1 MSDSKVMNIAKK
13 RGFLWSSFEIYSGAA
28 GFFDYGPLGAI
39 LKNNI
44 ISKWRNYYIVGE
56 GFYEIESPTIMP
68 EEALKASGHV
78 DNFTDPMTE
87 CKDCLEVYRADHI
100 IEDTIGEDV
109 EGLEDQRLTEI
120 VSENQIRCP
129 KCGGHLTHVWSYN
142 LMFQTLIGAKG
153 KAKGYLRPETAQG
166 IFIPFKRLL
175 RFFRGKLPF
184 GVVQIGKA
192 YRNEISPRQGVIRL
206 REFTQAE
213 AEIFVDPT
221 EKKHPKFSKVAN
233 DDLKLLSADAQLNK
247 QDPEIVKAAKA
258 VEEGIVSSEVLTYQ
272 LCLAGRFLSDLG
284 IPLEFIRFRQ
294 HLPTEMAHYAIDCW
308 DVEVQTDRFGWI
320 EIIGIA
326 DRTDFDLK
334 SHSSH
339 SSEDLSVFI
348 EYDEPKKVKKLVVKP
363 DMKKFGP
370 LFKGD
375 APKVIK
381 ALEDLDASEV
391 QKAFDNNENYKI
403 EVDGKLTEISSDI
416 VSFSEKEEIIRGE
429 KVYPHVIE
437 PSFGI
442 DRIIYSVLLH
452 SYTEDGDRTFLKLE
466 KQIAPVGVNVFPLV
480 NNDNLISIAHEISD
494 ELRNQGI
501 ISEYDGSGTI
511 GRRYARSDEIGV
523 PFAVTVDHETLENKT
538 VTIRNRDNLEQIRIP
553 VNEVYSALIGL
564 LEGRIEFESLQQ

>member
-403 EVDGKLTEISSDI
+403 EVDGKLIEISSDI
-416 VSFSEKEEIIRGE
+416 VSFNEKEEIIRGE

-553 VNEVYSALIGL
+553 VNEVYSALLGL

>member
-44 ISKWRNYYIVGE
+44 ISKWRKYYIVGE

-100 IEDTIGEDV
+100 IEDTIGEEV

-120 VSENQIRCP
+120 ISENQIRCP

-221 EKKHPKFSKVAN
+221 EKKHPKFAKIAS

-247 QDPEIVKAAKA
+247 QDPQIVKASKA

-284 IPLEFIRFRQ
+284 IPLDVIRFRQ

-391 QKAFDNNENYKI
+391 QNTFDNNENYKI

-416 VSFSEKEEIIRGE
+416 VSFSENEEILRGE

-452 SYTEDGDRTFLKLE
+452 SYTEDEDRTFLKLE
-466 KQIAPVGVNVFPLV
+466 KRIAPVGVNVFPLI
-480 NNDNLISIAHEISD
+480 NNEHLISIAHEISD

-523 PFAVTVDHETLENKT
+523 PFAVTVDHETLENET
-538 VTIRNRDNLEQIRIP
+538 VTIRNRDNLKQIRIP
-553 VNEVYSALIGL
+553 VNEVYSVLIGL
-564 LEGRIEFESLQQ
+564 LQGRIEFESLQQ

>member
-1 MSDSKVMNIAKK
+1 MTDNKVMNIAKK
-13 RGFLWSSFEIYSGAA
+13 RGFLWSSFEIYSGSA

-39 LKNNI
+39 LKSNI
-44 ISKWRNYYIVGE
+44 IEKWRKYYIIRE

-78 DNFTDPMTE
+78 DHFTDPMTE
-87 CKDCLEVYRADHI
+87 CKECMEVYRADHI
-100 IEDTIGEDV
+100 IEDAINKEV
-109 EGLEDQRLTEI
+109 EGLEDQRLSEI
-120 VSENQIRCP
+120 LSENQIVCP

-153 KAKGYLRPETAQG
+153 KKTGYMRPETAQG

-192 YRNEISPRQGVIRL
+192 YRNEISPRQGIIRL

-213 AEIFVDPT
+213 AEIFVDPSIKT
-221 EKKHPKFSKVAN
+221 HPKFNNFAE
-233 DDLKLLSADAQLNK
+233 DILTLFSAEQQMSSRELEK
-247 QDPEIVKAAKA
+247 ISAKTA
-258 VEEGIVSSEVLTYQ
+258 VEKGIVSSEILTYQ
-272 LCLAGRFLSDLG
+272 LCLAARFLSDLG
-284 IPLEFIRFRQ
+284 IPSDVIRFRQ

-334 SHSSH
+334 SHSTH
-339 SSEDLSVFI
+339 SKEDLSVFI
-348 EYDEPKKVKKLVVKP
+348 EYDDPKTITKLGVKP

-375 APKVIK
+375 APKILE
-381 ALEDLDASEV
+381 ALKTLDASDI
-391 QKAFDNNENYKI
+391 KKSF
-403 EVDGKLTEISSDI
+403 EVDGKFNLELEDKVHELKPDIIS
-416 VSFSEKEEIIRGE
+416 FEENEEVIRGE
-429 KVYPHVIE
+429 KVLPHVIE
-437 PSFGI
+437 PSYGI

-452 SYTEDGDRTFLKLE
+452 SYAENEDRTYLKLKKE
-466 KQIAPVGVNVFPLV
+466 IAPIGVSVFPLV
-480 NNDNLISIAHEISD
+480 NNEQLVETAHKIRD

-501 ISEYDGSGTI
+501 IAEYDGSGTI
-511 GRRYARSDEIGV
+511 GRRYARADEIGV
-523 PFAVTVDHETLENKT
+523 PFAVTVDHETLEDHT
-538 VTIRNRDNLEQIRIP
+538 VTIRNRDDLKQIRKPIKDIY
-553 VNEVYSALIGL
+553 NILIDL
-564 LEGRIEFESLQQ
+564 LEGKIEFEDI

>member
-1 MSDSKVMNIAKK
+1 MTDSKVMNIAKK

-44 ISKWRNYYIVGE
+44 IEKWRNYYIIRE

-78 DNFTDPMTE
+78 DHFTDPMTE
-87 CKDCLEVYRADHI
+87 CKDCMEVYRADHI
-100 IEDTIGEDV
+100 IEDAIKEDV
-109 EGLEDQRLTEI
+109 EGLEDQKLTEI
-120 VSENQIRCP
+120 LSENQIRCP

-153 KAKGYLRPETAQG
+153 KKTGYMRPETAQG

-184 GVVQIGKA
+184 GVVQVGKA

-213 AEIFVDPT
+213 AEIFVEPSD
-221 EKKHPKFSKVAN
+221 KSHPNFDAFAN
-233 DDLKLLSADAQLNK
+233 DTLTLFSAEKQLKNK
-247 QDPEIVKAAKA
+247 ESEKINAKRA
-258 VEEGIVSSEVLTYQ
+258 VEEGVVSSEILTYQ
-272 LCLAGRFLSDLG
+272 LCLAARFLSDLG
-284 IPLEFIRFRQ
+284 IPSEVIRFRQ

-308 DVEVQTDRFGWI
+308 DVEVLTDRFGWI

-339 SSEDLSVFI
+339 SKEDLSVFI
-348 EYDEPKKVKKLVVKP
+348 EYDEPRTVNKLAVKP
-363 DMKKFGP
+363 DMKRFGP

-375 APKVIK
+375 APKILAAIK
-381 ALEDLDASEV
+381 ELEASDI
-391 QKAFDNNENYKI
+391 QKAFDEDGFFKI
-403 EVDGKLTEISSDI
+403 VVEGNSHQLSPDIIS
-416 VSFSEKEEIIRGE
+416 FKEEEEIVRGE
-429 KVYPHVIE
+429 KVTPHVIE
-437 PSFGI
+437 PSYGI
-442 DRIIYSVLLH
+442 DRIMYSVLLH
-452 SYTEDGDRTFLKLE
+452 SYAEDDDRAYLKLE
-466 KQIAPVGVNVFPLV
+466 KQIAPVGVSVFPLV
-480 NNDNLISIAHEISD
+480 NQDDLVKTAHTIRN
-494 ELRNQGI
+494 ELRNHNI
-501 ISEYDGSGTI
+501 IAEYDGSGTI

-523 PFAVTVDHETLENKT
+523 PFAVTVDHETIENQT
-538 VTIRNRDNLEQIRIP
+538 VTIRNRDDLKQTRVHINDIYKVLIDLLDGKLEFKNI
-553 VNEVYSALIGL
+553 
-564 LEGRIEFESLQQ
+564 